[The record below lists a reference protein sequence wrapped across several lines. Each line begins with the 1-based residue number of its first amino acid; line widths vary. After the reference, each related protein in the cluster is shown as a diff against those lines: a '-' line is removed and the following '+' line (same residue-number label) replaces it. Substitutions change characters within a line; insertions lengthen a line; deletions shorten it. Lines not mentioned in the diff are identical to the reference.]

1 MRTIIVMTKEN
12 YTKYGKKWVMK
23 NAETE
28 QIFFDTVKTIANSV
42 GFFRRLGGTERLE
55 KNYTS
60 MGYVPVKLTS
70 INPDKTAKTI
80 RKFKYLYNEI

>member
-1 MRTIIVMTKEN
+1 MTTIIVMTKEN
-12 YTKYGKKWVMK
+12 YTKDGKKWVMK

-42 GFFRRLGGTERLE
+42 GFFRRLGGVERLE

-70 INPDKTAKTI
+70 INPDKTVKTI